1 MNLLSSVK
9 QRRNYIP
16 VLLILRQKLQ
26 IEVMETHFIKIIETL
41 IVIIAVTVT
50 HIFTRRSINSMLKK
64 IHFSLQRRKL
74 TLRMI
79 NLLLTIT
86 AIVFISAIWGVKQPD
101 IVVFISSVMAILG
114 IAFVAQWSLL
124 SNITAGLILFFN
136 HPLKIGDHIKIIEKD
151 FVIEGIVNDITFFF
165 IHIKT
170 ENREKIT
177 ISNTVVLQKTI
188 SIVLS
193 HEENLQKK

>member
-1 MNLLSSVK
+1 
-9 QRRNYIP
+9 
-16 VLLILRQKLQ
+16 
-26 IEVMETHFIKIIETL
+26 METHFIKIIETVIVVVVL
-41 IVIIAVTVT
+41 IVT
-50 HIFTRRSINSMLKK
+50 HIFTRRSINNILKK

-86 AIVFISAIWGVKQPD
+86 SIVFIAAIWGVKQTD
-101 IVVFISSVMAILG
+101 IVVFISSIMAILG

-136 HPLKIGDHIKIIEKD
+136 HPLKIGDHIKILEKD
-151 FVIEGIVNDITFFF
+151 FIIEGIVNDISFFF

-170 ENREKIT
+170 ENNEKIT
-177 ISNTVVLQKTI
+177 ISNTVILQKTI
-188 SIVLS
+188 SIVLFHNEGIS
-193 HEENLQKK
+193 E

>member
-1 MNLLSSVK
+1 
-9 QRRNYIP
+9 
-16 VLLILRQKLQ
+16 
-26 IEVMETHFIKIIETL
+26 METHFIKIIETVIVVVVL
-41 IVIIAVTVT
+41 IVT
-50 HIFTRRSINSMLKK
+50 HIFTRRSINNILKK

-86 AIVFISAIWGVKQPD
+86 SIVFIAAIWGVKQTD
-101 IVVFISSVMAILG
+101 IVVFISSIMAILG

-136 HPLKIGDHIKIIEKD
+136 HPLKIGDHIKILEKD
-151 FVIEGIVNDITFFF
+151 FIVEGIVNDISFFF

-170 ENREKIT
+170 ENNEKIT
-177 ISNTVVLQKTI
+177 ISNTVILQKTI

-193 HEENLQKK
+193 HNEGISE

>member
-1 MNLLSSVK
+1 
-9 QRRNYIP
+9 
-16 VLLILRQKLQ
+16 
-26 IEVMETHFIKIIETL
+26 METLFIKIIETIIVFIVL
-41 IVIIAVTVT
+41 IVA

-64 IHFSLQRRKL
+64 IHFTLQRRKL

-79 NLLLTIT
+79 NLLLTIA
-86 AIVFISAIWGVKQPD
+86 AIVFIAAIWGVKQTD

-136 HPLKIGDHIKIIEKD
+136 HPLKIGDHIKILEKD
-151 FVIEGIVNDITFFF
+151 FIIEGIVNDITFFF

-170 ENREKIT
+170 ENNEKIT
-177 ISNTVVLQKTI
+177 ISNTVILQKTI

-193 HEENLQKK
+193 HNEDVLK

>member
-1 MNLLSSVK
+1 ME
-9 QRRNYIP
+9 P
-16 VLLILRQKLQ
+16 HIL
-26 IEVMETHFIKIIETL
+26 KIIETA
-41 IVIIAVTVT
+41 IVIVALIVT
-50 HIFTRRSINSMLKK
+50 HIFTRQGINSMLKK
-64 IHFSLQRRKL
+64 IHFTLQRRKL

-86 AIVFISAIWGVKQPD
+86 AIVFISAIWGVKQTD

-136 HPLKIGDHIKIIEKD
+136 HPLRIGDRIKVIEKD

-165 IHIKT
+165 VHIKT
-170 ENREKIT
+170 DSKERIT
-177 ISNTVVLQKTI
+177 FSNTIILQKTI
-188 SIVLS
+188 SIVPS
-193 HEENLQKK
+193 HDEGIVK

>member
-1 MNLLSSVK
+1 
-9 QRRNYIP
+9 
-16 VLLILRQKLQ
+16 
-26 IEVMETHFIKIIETL
+26 METHILKFVETAVVLFVFIIMH
-41 IVIIAVTVT
+41 IA
-50 HIFTRRSINSMLKK
+50 TRRGINSMLKK
-64 IHFSLQRRKL
+64 FHFSLQRRKL

-79 NLLLTIT
+79 NLLLTISS
-86 AIVFISAIWGVKQPD
+86 IVFIAAIWGVKQTD

-136 HPLKIGDHIKIIEKD
+136 HPLKIGDRIKILEKD

-170 ENREKIT
+170 DNKEKIT
-177 ISNTVVLQKTI
+177 ISNTVILQKTI

-193 HEENLQKK
+193 HNEGEIK

>member
-1 MNLLSSVK
+1 
-9 QRRNYIP
+9 
-16 VLLILRQKLQ
+16 
-26 IEVMETHFIKIIETL
+26 MESHFIKIIETAVIVL
-41 IVIIAVTVT
+41 ILIAT

-64 IHFSLQRRKL
+64 IHFPLKRRKL
-74 TLRMI
+74 TLRVI

-86 AIVFISAIWGVKQPD
+86 AIVFISAIWGVKQAD
-101 IVVFISSVMAILG
+101 IVVFISSVLAILG

-136 HPLKIGDHIKIIEKD
+136 HPLKIGDHIKILEKD

-170 ENREKIT
+170 ESRERIT
-177 ISNTVVLQKTI
+177 LSNTAVLQKTI
-188 SIVLS
+188 SIIPPQ
-193 HEENLQKK
+193 EEEIRK

>member
-1 MNLLSSVK
+1 
-9 QRRNYIP
+9 
-16 VLLILRQKLQ
+16 
-26 IEVMETHFIKIIETL
+26 METLFIKIIETVIVFIVL
-41 IVIIAVTVT
+41 IVA
-50 HIFTRRSINSMLKK
+50 HIFTRRSINNILKK
-64 IHFSLQRRKL
+64 IHFTLQRRKL

-86 AIVFISAIWGVKQPD
+86 AIVFIAAIWGVKQTD

-136 HPLKIGDHIKIIEKD
+136 HPLKIGDHIKILEKD
-151 FVIEGIVNDITFFF
+151 FIIEGIVNDITFFF

-170 ENREKIT
+170 ENNEKIT
-177 ISNTVVLQKTI
+177 ISNTVILQKTI

-193 HEENLQKK
+193 HNDGVLK

>member
-1 MNLLSSVK
+1 
-9 QRRNYIP
+9 
-16 VLLILRQKLQ
+16 
-26 IEVMETHFIKIIETL
+26 MEIHFIKIIETA
-41 IVIIAVTVT
+41 IVLAVFIVMHIA
-50 HIFTRRSINSMLKK
+50 TRRGINGMLKK
-64 IHFSLQRRKL
+64 IHFTLQRRKL

-86 AIVFISAIWGVKQPD
+86 AIVFISAIWGVKQTD

-136 HPLKIGDHIKIIEKD
+136 HPLKIGDHIKVIEKD
-151 FVIEGIVNDITFFF
+151 FLIEGIVNDITFFF

-170 ENREKIT
+170 ENKEKIT
-177 ISNTVVLQKTI
+177 ISNTVILQKTI
-188 SIVLS
+188 SIVYS
-193 HEENLQKK
+193 EHIT

>member
-1 MNLLSSVK
+1 
-9 QRRNYIP
+9 
-16 VLLILRQKLQ
+16 
-26 IEVMETHFIKIIETL
+26 
-41 IVIIAVTVT
+41 
-50 HIFTRRSINSMLKK
+50 
-64 IHFSLQRRKL
+64 
-74 TLRMI
+74 MI

-86 AIVFISAIWGVKQPD
+86 AIVFIAAIWGVKQTD

-136 HPLKIGDHIKIIEKD
+136 HPLKIGDHIKILEKD

-170 ENREKIT
+170 ENNEKIT
-177 ISNTVVLQKTI
+177 ISNTVILQKTI

-193 HEENLQKK
+193 HNDGVLK

>member
-1 MNLLSSVK
+1 
-9 QRRNYIP
+9 
-16 VLLILRQKLQ
+16 
-26 IEVMETHFIKIIETL
+26 METHFIKIIETVVV
-41 IVIIAVTVT
+41 IVVLTVT
-50 HIFTRRSINSMLKK
+50 HIFTRRSINGMLKK
-64 IHFSLQRRKL
+64 IHFTLQRRKL

-86 AIVFISAIWGVKQPD
+86 AIVFISAIWGVNQSD

-136 HPLKIGDHIKIIEKD
+136 HPLKIGDHIKILEKD

-170 ENREKIT
+170 ESKEKIT
-177 ISNTVVLQKTI
+177 LSNTIVLQKTI

-193 HEENLQKK
+193 HDENIVKK

>member
-1 MNLLSSVK
+1 
-9 QRRNYIP
+9 
-16 VLLILRQKLQ
+16 
-26 IEVMETHFIKIIETL
+26 METYILKITETAIVL
-41 IVIIAVTVT
+41 IVFAVMHIAK
-50 HIFTRRSINSMLKK
+50 RRGINNMLKK
-64 IHFSLQRRKL
+64 FNFTLQRRKL

-79 NLLLTIT
+79 NLLLTII
-86 AIVFISAIWGVKQPD
+86 AVIFISAIWGVRQTD
-101 IVVFISSVMAILG
+101 IVVFISSVIAVLG

-177 ISNTVVLQKTI
+177 ISNTVILQKTI

-193 HEENLQKK
+193 NPENPVK

>member
-1 MNLLSSVK
+1 
-9 QRRNYIP
+9 
-16 VLLILRQKLQ
+16 
-26 IEVMETHFIKIIETL
+26 METHFIKIIETV
-41 IVIIAVTVT
+41 IVIVVLIVT
-50 HIFTRRSINSMLKK
+50 HIFTRRSINNILKK

-86 AIVFISAIWGVKQPD
+86 SIVFIAAIWGVKQTD
-101 IVVFISSVMAILG
+101 IVVFISSIMAILG

-136 HPLKIGDHIKIIEKD
+136 HPLKIGDHIKILEKD
-151 FVIEGIVNDITFFF
+151 FIIEGIVNDISFFF

-170 ENREKIT
+170 ENNEKIT
-177 ISNTVVLQKTI
+177 ISNTVILQKTI

-193 HEENLQKK
+193 HNEGISE

>member
-1 MNLLSSVK
+1 ME
-9 QRRNYIP
+9 P
-16 VLLILRQKLQ
+16 HILK
-26 IEVMETHFIKIIETL
+26 FIETA
-41 IVIIAVTVT
+41 IVLALFVVMHIA
-50 HIFTRRSINSMLKK
+50 TRRGINNMLKK
-64 IHFSLQRRKL
+64 FHFTLQRRKI

-79 NLLLTIT
+79 NLLLTII
-86 AIVFISAIWGVKQPD
+86 AVVFISAIWGVKQTD

-136 HPLKIGDHIKIIEKD
+136 HPLKIGDHIKVIEKD

-177 ISNTVVLQKTI
+177 ISNTVILQKTI

-193 HEENLQKK
+193 NNEGGVK